1 MEPAEVG
8 KILQP
13 GEQIERDA
21 IHVAIIPVIAD
32 MILYPGQSVGV
43 CEKQIPKVDTMSESV
58 GIVDPFLKDRV
69 FPGQW
74 FYLFLFPRTASN
86 LRHNWSHPAFFEN
99 TKDIQ
104 KSIEWLKDFA
114 QRYNFSYE
122 NDRDGCYEEM
132 MRTIKVYLDR
142 GTSDRDCW
150 HGIELDNTFWDH
162 VEAVLDQ
169 KIVDYRTEYIPC
181 SC

>member
-1 MEPAEVG
+1 MEPVEVG
-8 KILQP
+8 KILQS
-13 GEQIERDA
+13 GEQFERDA
-21 IHVAIIPVIAD
+21 IHVAIIPVMAD

-58 GIVDPFLKDRV
+58 GIVDPFLKDRI

-74 FYLFLFPRTASN
+74 FYLFLFPRTVSN

-99 TKDIQ
+99 AKDIQ
-104 KSIEWLKDFA
+104 RSIEWLKNFA
-114 QRYNFSYE
+114 SRHNFSYPY
-122 NDRDGCYEEM
+122 DGEGPYKEM
-132 MRTIKVYLDR
+132 MRQVKVYLSR
-142 GTSDRDCW
+142 GTSDSDSW
-150 HGIELDNTFWDH
+150 QHIELDNTFWDH
-162 VEAVLDQ
+162 IETVLDQ